1 MVYEVFNNFFPKF
14 GVGDALN
21 FDNGPKSYSETHQT
35 GVKIFAKQACSLPL
49 TCVLIKKL
57 QIQLKIIPWTVTL

>member
-35 GVKIFAKQACSLPL
+35 GVKILVESKILVL
-49 TCVLIKKL
+49 T
-57 QIQLKIIPWTVTL
+57 PSNMA